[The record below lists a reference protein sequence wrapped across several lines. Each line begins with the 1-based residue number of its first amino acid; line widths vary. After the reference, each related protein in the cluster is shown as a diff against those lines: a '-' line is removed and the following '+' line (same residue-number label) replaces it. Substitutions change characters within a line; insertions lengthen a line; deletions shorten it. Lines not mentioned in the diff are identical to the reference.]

1 MAKIMIVD
9 DEENVRV
16 AANMVLTSKGHS
28 VTNVEDG
35 VTALELIKKNLPDV
49 IVCDIEMPKLKG
61 FDVLKELRKD
71 PATSA
76 IPFIFLT
83 GKTEMTY
90 MTKAMELDVDDFLTK
105 PFTAEQLLAAIDVQ
119 LKKMEKGSH

>member
-9 DEENVRV
+9 DEENIRV
-16 AANMVLTSKGHS
+16 AANVVLASKGHN
-28 VTNVEDG
+28 VTHVEDG
-35 VTALELIKKNLPDV
+35 VKALELIKTEKPDV

-61 FDVLKELRKD
+61 YDVLTEVRKN
-71 PATSA
+71 PATAA

-83 GKTEMTY
+83 GKTEMSY

-119 LKKMEKGSH
+119 LKKKEKDSK